1 MLIVSGVNRTIF
13 FDRIEHTPGLLHKI
27 KFYCVYGKVLWLCFF
42 SEMFLS
48 SRRLWLVWKNKSS
61 SKCAINSGKC
71 QNYILIYLFFSIL
84 IVSRM
89 MFCVRLLSK
98 LVILLSTHHVVKH
111 PTCRSKLAFESKF
124 DTKNQNCWKIFLF
137 SISYFLTLKRQD
149 LVLKVIYLLLKLF

>member
-1 MLIVSGVNRTIF
+1 MVR
-13 FDRIEHTPGLLHKI
+13 
-27 KFYCVYGKVLWLCFF
+27 YYGYVFF

-111 PTCRSKLAFESKF
+111 PTCRRKLAFESKF

-137 SISYFLTLKRQD
+137 SISYFLILKRQD

>member
-1 MLIVSGVNRTIF
+1 MVR
-13 FDRIEHTPGLLHKI
+13 
-27 KFYCVYGKVLWLCFF
+27 YYGYVFF

-98 LVILLSTHHVVKH
+98 LVILLSTHHVIKH

-124 DTKNQNCWKIFLF
+124 DLKNQNCWKIFLF
-137 SISYFLTLKRQD
+137 SISYFLKFLTKYLWNFTK
-149 LVLKVIYLLLKLF
+149 KVPWNQIFQVCS